1 VLFAGY
7 RGPRRDVEM
16 TEIVLLTGPTSAGK
30 STISHSLLAALGGRT
45 VWIEADRCFPQIGS
59 LQSVSLRDRALAF
72 HRSALAW
79 PASGFR
85 LILDGSLPY
94 EDRSARREC
103 LGILR
108 EYRLLVVGVVADAAA
123 LQARESR
130 REDREQGRALA
141 QAADIHSDMELDCV
155 VNTSVDSVES
165 CVARIIANMHIG
177 QGPGDRVL
185 DDVAPTRHQG

>member
-1 VLFAGY
+1 V
-7 RGPRRDVEM
+7 V

-30 STISHSLLAALGGRT
+30 STIGRTLLDALGGRT
-45 VWIEADRCFPQIGS
+45 VWIEADRCFPLVCPS
-59 LQSVSLRDRALAF
+59 PSVSLRDRALAF

-79 PASGFR
+79 PACGFR

-94 EDRSARREC
+94 EDRSARDEC

-108 EYRLLVVGVVADAAA
+108 EYRLLVVGVVADTAT

-141 QAADIHSDMELDCV
+141 QAADIHIGMELDCV
-155 VNTSVDSVES
+155 VNTSGLSVES
-165 CVARIIANMHIG
+165 CVAQIISTMRR
-177 QGPGDRVL
+177 P
-185 DDVAPTRHQG
+185 VAH